1 MERGIVLFR
10 ENIGENLRLLRK
22 KRTDLSVAKIVD
34 IINDN
39 GYEISADTYY
49 KWERGTRK
57 PPCEAI
63 PYIAQALGT
72 SEAVIFH
79 LHEGNGKN
87 KYYNGKSLFEEIAHL
102 PADIIEILS
111 WLIERKDRE
120 CYSIFFLAGMYASM
134 NKSDRNLISNLIIRL
149 YEHAKEEEIL
159 EEECTA
165 IDWGCRKNKKME

>member
-1 MERGIVLFR
+1 MLFR

-22 KRTDLSVAKIVD
+22 NRRGLSVAKIVD

-39 GYEISADTYY
+39 GYELSVDTYY

-79 LHEGNGKN
+79 LHEGDAGK
-87 KYYNGKSLFEEIAHL
+87 KAYNSKTLFDEIAHL
-102 PADIIEILS
+102 PSDIVEILNWIIE
-111 WLIERKDRE
+111 KNDGE

-149 YEHAKEEEIL
+149 YERAKEEITL
-159 EEECTA
+159 
-165 IDWGCRKNKKME
+165 